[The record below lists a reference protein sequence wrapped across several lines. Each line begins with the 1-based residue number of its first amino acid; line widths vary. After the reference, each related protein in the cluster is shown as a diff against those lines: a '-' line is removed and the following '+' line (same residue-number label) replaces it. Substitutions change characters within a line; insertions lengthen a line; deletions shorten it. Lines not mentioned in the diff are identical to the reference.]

1 MSNELFII
9 LFSIVL
15 LLLFLQL
22 IQQFRIH
29 SAAKKQQDVLP
40 NLAKELKIGVQQLR
54 ENMLITNTEVVD
66 NIRKLYTAVGQM
78 AEVLEKQRII
88 VDDLKLFHA
97 DDVVAGN
104 AKVLGEWK
112 SILPEMQ
119 NFSTFFSSINRYLE
133 DLYKVSQRLDEH
145 EARTEAIVKMG
156 NYFVRS
162 IEQLESHNQLVEN
175 ARYDMRQSLARGL
188 EEWNLSLLT
197 MQEQYVQTVQEMRDA
212 YNARLAAIQDELAA
226 DAELK
231 SSMRRIRQ
239 LAEAKK
245 MLTELTDTLNSLLE
259 YSQLQTHYVALLSE
273 KM

>member
-1 MSNELFII
+1 MSNELVII
-9 LFSIVL
+9 SSLVIIL
-15 LLLFLQL
+15 LLLQL
-22 IQQFRIH
+22 ILLFRMY
-29 SAAKKQQDVLP
+29 AGAKKQRDAYP
-40 NLAKELKIGVQQLR
+40 DLAKELKNGVQQLG
-54 ENMLITNTEVVD
+54 ENMLSTNSEVVD

-78 AEVLEKQRII
+78 AEVLEKQRVI

-104 AKVLGEWK
+104 AKILGEWK

-162 IEQLESHNQLVEN
+162 IEQLEAHNQLVEN

-226 DAELK
+226 DAEQK

-239 LAEAKK
+239 IAEAKK
-245 MLTELTDTLNSLLE
+245 TLMELTDTLNSLLE
-259 YSQLQTHYVALLSE
+259 YSQLQTHYVALMSE
-273 KM
+273 R

>member
-1 MSNELFII
+1 ME
-9 LFSIVL
+9 
-15 LLLFLQL
+15 
-22 IQQFRIH
+22 
-29 SAAKKQQDVLP
+29 
-40 NLAKELKIGVQQLR
+40 
-54 ENMLITNTEVVD
+54 
-66 NIRKLYTAVGQM
+66 
-78 AEVLEKQRII
+78 
-88 VDDLKLFHA
+88 DLKVLHA

>member
-29 SAAKKQQDVLP
+29 SAAKKQQDALP
-40 NLAKELKIGVQQLR
+40 NLAKELKIGVQQMR
-54 ENMLITNTEVVD
+54 ENMLTTNTEVVD
-66 NIRKLYTAVGQM
+66 NIRKLYTAVGRM
-78 AEVLEKQRII
+78 AEVLEKQRVI
-88 VDDLKLFHA
+88 VEDLKVLHA

-212 YNARLAAIQDELAA
+212 YNVRLAAIQDELAA